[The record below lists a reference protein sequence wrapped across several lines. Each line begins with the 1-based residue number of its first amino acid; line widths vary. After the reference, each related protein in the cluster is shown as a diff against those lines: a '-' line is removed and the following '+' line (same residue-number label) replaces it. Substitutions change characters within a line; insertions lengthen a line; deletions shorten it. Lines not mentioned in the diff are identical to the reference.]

1 MNDSR
6 TASSPKLKGDL
17 RPFAFGIDSEHS
29 DNTISIAMKKFGLA
43 LSGGGFR
50 ASLYH
55 LGLVRFLRD
64 AGILSQVTHITSV
77 SGGSILAAHLVL
89 NWERYNG
96 SSAEFDMAASEILNV
111 VQMDVRNR
119 ITRHF
124 PLNIPIGWVRKLMG
138 LSNRKLTRTGLLEHY
153 YEKYLYGDTSL
164 FELPAA
170 PQLHLLTTNLSEGC
184 LCSFNRSGLM
194 MMRRQGRLRLRIER
208 VPTGLATVAMA
219 VTASSAFPGFFPPLA
234 LTGAEV
240 GTCAGEFGRQSFTDG
255 GVFDNLGVR
264 MFRCL
269 ERPMLLDSPLKP
281 DDFVDFQRF
290 VDTLRNIQQS
300 PNHSNPLSRLNEIL
314 ATNSQYKTSLDRLPS
329 EATTVDEGLM
339 TINSSR
345 RQDGL
350 VESLWEVLSHH
361 PLQREPLFA
370 ALHPE
375 DPEAD
380 ALLQAARHGGQTLER
395 DDQLWLN
402 RHLLETAVKQASDHA
417 CFRRLSSGMDGVIVS
432 DVGKP
437 IENQSNRRAGGL
449 IRTAL
454 RATDILM
461 DRVWQLE
468 NETFRDTPGFVFAPI
483 TDVVELSEDATAM
496 NPEVQR
502 QASRMRTD
510 LDRFSKLEISSLV
523 RHGYCVARKSCRAR
537 PELFGTEL
545 PNNEPWDPIPKAN
558 SPSTSIAS
566 QHRPTSRAMEPTSV
580 TRDARSLQES
590 ASRRIVS
597 TLLDYRDWAS
607 YVYVPLLMPIL
618 FLMPYFVYQAYQESY
633 RMNQI
638 VSSLRQGSQDLERMN
653 MLLKGP
659 MQPWEGI
666 PAEQVQNF
674 DEVDFNGFKVLQDS
688 HILDLR
694 EWKPGTNESDS
705 SFVYGYERLKVMRVA
720 DSSDSTRFHL
730 RLRPI
735 AADSQFRFPPQE
747 LKLSL
752 RSTTIETTDSSLKR
766 TAWEAIADFSKTPKG
781 ELVDIV
787 HEFRSPGHFL
797 RDNGSSASL
806 TFESQVKTAE
816 LIRWFLLPEGKEYRH
831 FRIVRYEKGN
841 PEKLEEVKVVSEY
854 LATDSSILAFKLLSV
869 DSGYVYEVTWFYK

>member
-1 MNDSR
+1 M
-6 TASSPKLKGDL
+6 
-17 RPFAFGIDSEHS
+17 
-29 DNTISIAMKKFGLA
+29 AMKKIGLA

-119 ITRHF
+119 ILRRF
-124 PLNIPIGWVRKLMG
+124 PLNIPVGWVRKLMG

-153 YEKYLYGDTSL
+153 YEKHLYGDTSL
-164 FELPAA
+164 FELPVA

-194 MMRRQGRLRLRIER
+194 MIRRQGRLGTRIER

-219 VTASSAFPGFFPPLA
+219 VTASSAFPGFFPPLI

-264 MFRCL
+264 MFQCL
-269 ERPMLLDSPLKP
+269 ERPMLLDSPLSP
-281 DDFVDFQRF
+281 DDFVDFQKF
-290 VDTLRNIQQS
+290 VDTLRDIKQS
-300 PNHSNPLSRLNEIL
+300 PNHPSPLSRLNEIL
-314 ATNSQYKTSLDRLPS
+314 ATNSRYEASLDRLPS
-329 EATTVDEGLM
+329 EAATGDEEL
-339 TINSSR
+339 IPYNASR

-350 VESLWEVLSHH
+350 VKSLWEVLSHH

-370 ALHPE
+370 ALHPD

-380 ALLQAARHGGQTLER
+380 ALLQATRHGGQTLEPG
-395 DDQLWLN
+395 DQLWLN
-402 RHLLETAVKQASDHA
+402 RHLLETAVQQATHHA
-417 CFRRLSSGMDGVIVS
+417 CFRRLNRAIDGVIVS

-437 IENQSNRRAGGL
+437 IENQSNRRTGGL

-454 RATDILM
+454 RATDIVM

-468 NETFRDTPGFVFAPI
+468 NEIFRDTPGFVFAPF
-483 TDVVELSEDATAM
+483 TDVVDPSEDATAM
-496 NPEVQR
+496 NPEVQQ

-510 LDRFSKLEISSLV
+510 LDRFSELEISSLI

-537 PELFGTEL
+537 PELFGAEL
-545 PNNEPWDPIPKAN
+545 PSNEPWDPIPKAS
-558 SPSTSIAS
+558 SPPATMTA
-566 QHRPTSRAMEPTSV
+566 QHRPTGRSMEPTSV
-580 TRDARSLQES
+580 TRDARTLQES
-590 ASRRIVS
+590 ATRRIVS

-607 YVYVPLLMPIL
+607 YIYVPLLVPIL
-618 FLMPYFVYQAYQESY
+618 FLTPYFVYQAYQESY

-659 MQPWEGI
+659 IQPWEGI
-666 PAEQVQNF
+666 QAEQVQHF
-674 DEVDFNGFKVLQDS
+674 DEVDYNGFTILQDS

-694 EWKPGTNESDS
+694 KWKPGTDESDAN
-705 SFVYGYERLKVMRVA
+705 FVYGYERLKVMRVA
-720 DSSDSTRFHL
+720 ENSENTDFHL
-730 RLRPI
+730 RLRPL
-735 AADSQFRFPPQE
+735 AANSQFRFPPQE
-747 LKLSL
+747 LTPAL
-752 RSTTIETTDSSLKR
+752 RSTTIETADSSLKR
-766 TAWEAIADFSKTPKG
+766 TAWEALVDFSKTPKG

-787 HEFRSPGHFL
+787 HEYRSPGYFI

-806 TFESQVKTAE
+806 TFEIQLKTAE
-816 LIRWFLLPEGKEYRH
+816 MIRWCLLPEGKSYH
-831 FRIVRYEKGN
+831 NFRIVRYEKDK
-841 PEKLEEVKVVSEY
+841 PEKLEQVKVVSEY
-854 LATDSSILAFKLLSV
+854 LAKDSTILAYKLLSLDV
-869 DSGYVYEVTWFYK
+869 GYVYEVTWFYK